1 MIPRMSLQKRRDA
14 LARLQD
20 IVADLLMSDLRPD
33 ELEPDVSL
41 FADGLGLDSIDAVEL
56 VVAVEKEFGVRVA
69 EEGGDTRALRS
80 LNTLLDAIEGH
91 AVAMDTTGEPPRI
104 RHGVGVCALPEVE
117 ILELRGAQAWAHIE
131 AALPV
136 RLGLRDG
143 DACETLLLDAHDKAV
158 ARVRILC
165 TDERFL
171 LLSEGASLLPAL
183 LAVGAVPEHAPLAVL
198 AVDGPFA
205 WELLDARDVPLF
217 GLRVTGDEICVQ
229 CPQTGE
235 YGYLLLLPESAAP
248 TRLAGLTSAAE
259 DLGGGAVSRDERDN
273 ATLQSFRFVPR
284 WMGGLLPEE
293 LQLSWAVEG
302 GRPPARRRIVGFRC
316 DRAVPSGAVLALDGV
331 DVGTVQVIQPFAW
344 DEGFFGVALLPVEV
358 AHPGLRL
365 VAGEAELRTVSAPMV
380 RPRSRGVNR
389 HAHSWATQDQVPPA
403 AVLVE

>member
-1 MIPRMSLQKRRDA
+1 M
-14 LARLQD
+14 
-20 IVADLLMSDLRPD
+20 ADLLMSDLRPD

-91 AVAMDTTGEPPRI
+91 AVRVDTTLAAPRI
-104 RHGVGVCALPEVE
+104 RHSVGVCALPKVRV
-117 ILELRGAQAWAHIE
+117 LELRGPDAWAQIE

-143 DACETLLLDAHDKAV
+143 DACETLLLDSGQHAV
-158 ARVRILC
+158 TWVRILC
-165 TDERFL
+165 IEDRFL
-171 LLSEGASLLPAL
+171 LLSEGDGLLDAL
-183 LAVGAVPEHAPLAVL
+183 RAVGAQPERAPLAVL

-205 WELLDARDVPLF
+205 WEVLNARDVPLF
-217 GLRVTGDEICVQ
+217 GLRTDGDEVCVQ

-235 YGYLLLLPESAAP
+235 FGYLLVLPESAAP
-248 TRLAGLTSAAE
+248 ARLAALTLGAE
-259 DLGGGAVSRDERDN
+259 GLGGGAVSVDERDN

-284 WMGGLLPEE
+284 WMAGRLPEE

-302 GRPPARRRIVGFRC
+302 GRPPAERRIVGFRC
-316 DRAVPSGAVLALDGV
+316 DRVLPSGTGLTLDGAE
-331 DVGTVQVIQPFAW
+331 VGVVLVIQPFGW

-358 AHPGLRL
+358 AHPGQRL
-365 VAGEAELRTVSAPMV
+365 LGRGDQGEVELRTVSAPMV

-389 HAHSWATQDQVPPA
+389 HVHSWATADQVPPA
-403 AVLVE
+403 AVLV